1 MTHLILRNLVQRA
14 CIAQHFCISMYKLY
28 CHNLYCY
35 NILYN
40 ILYKLLCW
48 IYSFRCYLP
57 TWICTGLCITH
68 TYTQNRNIPH
78 PCVDSVDLYVTPW
91 MEGLLRRKI
100 SSLARRNFELLLT
113 RIHGVCFAVDDGESS
128 LALDEHVALNFP
140 GRLSHLECT
149 GSTKVNR
156 RKQSRKITRR
166 SQTSHKINT
175 IKQELRL
182 QFYKDKGRISL
193 GIWIETRLAFLF
205 HVTL

>member
-1 MTHLILRNLVQRA
+1 MTHLILRKCSALASRNIFASV
-14 CIAQHFCISMYKLY
+14 CTNYIVTIHYIVTIY
-28 CHNLYCY
+28 CTIYCTNY
-35 NILYN
+35 YAEHILSDV
-40 ILYKLLCW
+40 
-48 IYSFRCYLP
+48 IYRPEFA
-57 TWICTGLCITH
+57 LCITH

-91 MEGLLRRKI
+91 TEGLLRRKI

-156 RKQSRKITRR
+156 RKQSQKITRR

-182 QFYKDKGRISL
+182 QFYRDKGRISL